1 MTRDE
6 SFTGR
11 SALVTGAGRGIGRA
25 IALALAAD
33 GVRVAL
39 LARSEP
45 ELDEVAEAARALGA
59 EALVL
64 PTDLSDR
71 EATASAVEKA
81 QVEFGGVDILINNA
95 GVVWPLEATAGVA
108 PSEWR
113 TNLEI
118 NVMGPV
124 SLTIAVLPGM
134 LERQWGRIVN
144 ITARIAANP
153 GRMIGGNAYATSKSA
168 LEAHTLNLAAELG
181 GTGVTV
187 NAYRPGSVDTSIQE
201 WIRGQP
207 AEKVGDAVHDQ
218 FAQMHAEG
226 AFITPEKSAQA
237 LLDRLKRRADGVI
250 WDVDEN

>member
-1 MTRDE
+1 
-6 SFTGR
+6 
-11 SALVTGAGRGIGRA
+11 
-25 IALALAAD
+25 
-33 GVRVAL
+33 
-39 LARSEP
+39 
-45 ELDEVAEAARALGA
+45 
-59 EALVL
+59 
-64 PTDLSDR
+64 
-71 EATASAVEKA
+71 
-81 QVEFGGVDILINNA
+81 
-95 GVVWPLEATAGVA
+95 
-108 PSEWR
+108 
-113 TNLEI
+113 
-118 NVMGPV
+118 MGPV